1 MLSLCFSVYRRHK
14 LCHLEWSYQTGLIW
28 FRSLRCKN
36 RVMFHH
42 YVNTE
47 FGTWRSIENMST
59 MSWVTGGTMQPA
71 GGRPGWS
78 EVGETEE
85 EVPGQ
90 DLLSENREVG
100 EKGWEVL
107 NILPSIPCPCP
118 RGPSSPF
125 LKTKGFNETSK
136 FNRQLCPSRTIGR
149 CFPQPKTQV
158 TTLTRRSPRG
168 VRLVHAI
175 SPIRCSGGREVSAEQ

>member
-1 MLSLCFSVYRRHK
+1 MIWGSLWVTIDKSNPHDSLENEKKTDIHIFQLHDMLSLCFSVYRRHK

-36 RVMFHH
+36 WVMFHH
-42 YVNTE
+42 YVRTE

-78 EVGETEE
+78 EAGEAEE

-100 EKGWEVL
+100 EKAEKCLTFYHRSHAHAPVV
-107 NILPSIPCPCP
+107 PPV
-118 RGPSSPF
+118 PF
-125 LKTKGFNETSK
+125 
-136 FNRQLCPSRTIGR
+136 
-149 CFPQPKTQV
+149 
-158 TTLTRRSPRG
+158 
-168 VRLVHAI
+168 
-175 SPIRCSGGREVSAEQ
+175 

>member
-1 MLSLCFSVYRRHK
+1 MFWGSLWVTIDKSNPHDCLENEKRLVSKFFSCMICYHFVYRRHK

-36 RVMFHH
+36 WVISHH
-42 YVNTE
+42 YVSTE

-78 EVGETEE
+78 GAGKAEE
-85 EVPGQ
+85 EVPEQ

-100 EKGWEVL
+100 EKAEKCFTSYHRSHAHAPMV
-107 NILPSIPCPCP
+107 PPV
-118 RGPSSPF
+118 PF
-125 LKTKGFNETSK
+125 
-136 FNRQLCPSRTIGR
+136 
-149 CFPQPKTQV
+149 
-158 TTLTRRSPRG
+158 
-168 VRLVHAI
+168 
-175 SPIRCSGGREVSAEQ
+175 